1 MTSSGTI
8 GLVLGSPLA
17 GRGSLIVSGFAI
29 HASLGALFGW
39 STFFEPLRTTYG
51 WSEAMLLSPYRYAL
65 LGFTIGLFVA
75 SHYSRRLSP
84 RALARFGS
92 LLLVSG
98 CLFAAWVGPSASALT
113 VGIGVLGGLG
123 AGFAYIA
130 PISTYKHWL
139 PTGSGVVLGMTVLCF
154 ATGSLLAAPL
164 LERILDSQ
172 RANPEAGIPSAFLAM
187 ALIFLVGVAAM
198 GEMLPGTRAW
208 LGPRIFDTLRGDAL
222 PPHIARQRAW
232 DRSVMPLLR
241 IWLQW
246 SVFFVGAFA
255 GGAALT
261 GYLPQA
267 AGISSRDAWLLMGIG
282 VVAMA
287 VTNYFGRAIWV
298 RIAHRFGRVSSLLF
312 MLLLSTVLAL
322 YVNGGR
328 ADWSPVLAMLAL
340 LGFGTGGF
348 LGVMP
353 QLAAEMV
360 DGKESLPLRFGVMY
374 SAFGLCACAAPY
386 WSLPRNAGTWTS
398 NVFLL
403 SVSAALLL
411 GFLYLLIRPVRTG
424 SCVSQALSRW

>member
-8 GLVLGSPLA
+8 GLVLGSSLA

-29 HASLGALFGW
+29 HASLGALFAW
-39 STFFEPLRTTYG
+39 STFFEPLKAAYG
-51 WSEAMLLSPYRYAL
+51 WNDAMLLSPYRYAL
-65 LGFTIGLFVA
+65 LGFTVGLFVA

-84 RALARFGS
+84 RTLARFGS
-92 LLLVSG
+92 LLLVAG
-98 CLFAAWVGPSASALT
+98 CLFAAWAGPSASALT
-113 VGIGVLGGLG
+113 VGIGLLGGLG

-130 PISTYKHWL
+130 PISTYRHWL
-139 PTGSGVVLGMTVLCF
+139 PAGSGLILGVTVLCF
-154 ATGSLLAAPL
+154 AVGSLLAAPL

-172 RANPEAGIPSAFLAM
+172 SASPAAGLPSAFLAM

-198 GEMLPGTRAW
+198 GELLPGTRAW
-208 LGPRIFDTLRGDAL
+208 LGPGVFDTLRGEAL

-241 IWLQW
+241 IWFQW
-246 SVFFVGAFA
+246 STFFVGAFA
-255 GGAALT
+255 GGATLT
-261 GYLPQA
+261 GYLPQVT
-267 AGISSRDAWLLMGIG
+267 GIPSRDAWLLMGIG
-282 VVAMA
+282 VLAMA
-287 VTNYFGRAIWV
+287 VANYFGRVLWK
-298 RIAHRFGRVSSLLF
+298 RIAHKFSRVSALLI
-312 MLLLSTVLAL
+312 MLLLSTALAL

-328 ADWSPVLAMLAL
+328 VDWSPVLAMLAL

-348 LGVMP
+348 LGLMP

-386 WSLPRNAGTWTS
+386 WSLPRNAGTWSS